1 MVAFA
6 RVDPSIGEPITKAP
20 DVNTSCS
27 EDVNCLHRDEWFSS
41 SKIKTTEYVEG
52 GRGRLKA
59 MHGCEVQVF
68 RDNRHICD
76 QTRFFRMNNFFT
88 HRFPKKNR

>member
-6 RVDPSIGEPITKAP
+6 RVDPSIGEPITKAL

-27 EDVNCLHRDEWFSS
+27 EDVNCLHRDEWVSS
-41 SKIKTTEYVEG
+41 SKIKTTECVE

-68 RDNRHICD
+68 
-76 QTRFFRMNNFFT
+76 
-88 HRFPKKNR
+88 KG